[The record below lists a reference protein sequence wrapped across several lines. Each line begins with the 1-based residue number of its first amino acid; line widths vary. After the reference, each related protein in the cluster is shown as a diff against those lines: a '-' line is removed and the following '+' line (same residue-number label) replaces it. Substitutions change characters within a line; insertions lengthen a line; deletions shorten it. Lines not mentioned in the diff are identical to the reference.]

1 MLLGL
6 TGGETVLLVMG
17 LVFIGFALVVSML
30 IPRYRPDFPG
40 DRLGLFVF
48 VSFLLFLA
56 MATAVVTT
64 AGGEEHGA
72 AETGHAETETGPTET
87 ETGPTETE
95 TGPTETETGP
105 TETETGPTETET
117 EPTETETEPTET
129 ETEPTATETEPT
141 ETGAGGGD
149 AAAGE
154 EVFASAGCE
163 TCHTLAV
170 AGSTGNVGPNLD
182 EAQPSADLV
191 IERVT
196 EGKGAM
202 PAFADQLSEQQIR
215 DVAAYVSEN
224 AGRE

>member
-87 ETGPTETE
+87 ETG
-95 TGPTETETGP
+95 
-105 TETETGPTETET
+105 
-117 EPTETETEPTET
+117 PTET

>member
-72 AETGHAETETGPTET
+72 AETGHA
-87 ETGPTETE
+87 
-95 TGPTETETGP
+95 ETETGP

>member
-72 AETGHAETETGPTET
+72 AETG
-87 ETGPTETE
+87 
-95 TGPTETETGP
+95 
-105 TETETGPTETET
+105 PTETET
-117 EPTETETEPTET
+117 EPTETETGPTET